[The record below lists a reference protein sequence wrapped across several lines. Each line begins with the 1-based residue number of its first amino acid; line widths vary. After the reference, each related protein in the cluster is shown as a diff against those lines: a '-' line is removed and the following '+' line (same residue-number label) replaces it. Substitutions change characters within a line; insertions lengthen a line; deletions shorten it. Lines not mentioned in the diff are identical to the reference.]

1 MYYTIQITNY
11 GQSINDVLSFSRE
24 IFWNFITTNTVFK
37 NSVIATVCSQN
48 EYSDSQETLDIYFVS
63 NRLSLVHSKKNVN
76 LINFLYQKAYL
87 SFVIKDKLIFSD
99 REKFTNI
106 ILNEIILL
114 QQFNFHIKFMV
125 HINQNMLYC
134 NHITLDNHYRSCHVL
149 AIALSNVIKH
159 SSSIEFK
166 ENCFSMLN
174 VENSH
179 EVEAALMIKLI
190 PLIHQNYS
198 FSSINQS
205 EEK

>member
-1 MYYTIQITNY
+1 
-11 GQSINDVLSFSRE
+11 
-24 IFWNFITTNTVFK
+24 
-37 NSVIATVCSQN
+37 
-48 EYSDSQETLDIYFVS
+48 
-63 NRLSLVHSKKNVN
+63 
-76 LINFLYQKAYL
+76 
-87 SFVIKDKLIFSD
+87 
-99 REKFTNI
+99 
-106 ILNEIILL
+106 
-114 QQFNFHIKFMV
+114 MV
-125 HINQNMLYC
+125 HINQNMLYS

-190 PLIHQNYS
+190 PLIHENYS